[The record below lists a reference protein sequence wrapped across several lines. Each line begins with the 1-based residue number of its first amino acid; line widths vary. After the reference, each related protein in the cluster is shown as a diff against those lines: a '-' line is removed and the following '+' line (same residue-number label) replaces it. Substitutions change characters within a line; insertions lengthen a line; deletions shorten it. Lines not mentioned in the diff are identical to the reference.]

1 MKIDFRGS
9 TKNPLDNS
17 SGILYNYY
25 IVFDLASTTKCR
37 DEEEYFPALALQRGS
52 GRCEL
57 PAIRKEGSL

>member
-25 IVFDLASTTKCR
+25 IVCLRTCLHKRIHVSFRQIVLHTA
-37 DEEEYFPALALQRGS
+37 
-52 GRCEL
+52 
-57 PAIRKEGSL
+57 